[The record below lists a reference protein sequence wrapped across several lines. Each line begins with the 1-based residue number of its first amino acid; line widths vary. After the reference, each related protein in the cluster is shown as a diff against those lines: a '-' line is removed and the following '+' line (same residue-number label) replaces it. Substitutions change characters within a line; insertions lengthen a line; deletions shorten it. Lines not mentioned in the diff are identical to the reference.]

1 MSSHS
6 VKSRMPSLMAAE
18 PQDLQKR
25 PPGVLK
31 PRQRTELY
39 TKQPPLR
46 SFYSQPPPFHT
57 EYNTQTDAE
66 GAKSPPRREP
76 RSGINCD
83 YCWVSCLLTKLL
95 LLTEDSPWLVV
106 QQNE

>member
-1 MSSHS
+1 
-6 VKSRMPSLMAAE
+6 MPSLMAAE

-31 PRQRTELY
+31 PRQRTELH
-39 TKQPPLR
+39 TKQPPLC

-66 GAKSPPRREP
+66 GAKTRHAGSPGVASTVITTGFPV
-76 RSGINCD
+76 
-83 YCWVSCLLTKLL
+83 Y
-95 LLTEDSPWLVV
+95 
-106 QQNE
+106 